1 VESLVLD
8 RTAPPL
14 VSVVKPKLRLGL
26 LLDSTRVS
34 KYVLQ
39 FVKWTQTQDQLE
51 ITCLLLHPPKQNP
64 EPFGLADF
72 VQPLKGSRRDSTLA
86 KLLFRFIIGLEK
98 ILLRKAQRFS
108 NHLQK
113 FDLTAVLPNDRVP
126 QLLVDQI
133 ASPASLGLD
142 L

>member
-1 VESLVLD
+1 MESLVLD

-39 FVKWTQTQDQLE
+39 FVQWTQTQDGLE
-51 ITCLLLHPPKQNP
+51 ITYLLLHPPKQNP

-86 KLLFRFIIGLEK
+86 KLLFRFIIGLENTGK
-98 ILLRKAQRFS
+98 DGGITPCGA
-108 NHLQK
+108 
-113 FDLTAVLPNDRVP
+113 
-126 QLLVDQI
+126 
-133 ASPASLGLD
+133 ASRSCDNATASLS
-142 L
+142 